1 MDHTLMKINVDAEAL
16 CLIRAN
22 PAVRLTCDVVAIDEA
37 LRPSP
42 KKNFLLIIY
51 NLLVYAGR
59 TTATRAG

>member
-1 MDHTLMKINVDAEAL
+1 MKIYVDAEIL

-42 KKNFLLIIY
+42 KKEFLLIIY
-51 NLLVYAGR
+51 NLLVYAAR
-59 TTATRAG
+59 TATTKSG